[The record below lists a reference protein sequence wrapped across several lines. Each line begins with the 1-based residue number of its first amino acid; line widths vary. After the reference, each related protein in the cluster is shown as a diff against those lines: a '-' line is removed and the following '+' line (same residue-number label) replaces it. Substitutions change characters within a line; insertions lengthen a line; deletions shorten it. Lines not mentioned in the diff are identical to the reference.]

1 MRDTI
6 EEAWMPPITFGT
18 QVCGDLDAGSQREW
32 LLSDGLGGYAMGTVG
47 GLRTRRYH
55 GLLTIAETPARR
67 HLAIASLDATLI
79 LPSGTKVPLGVH
91 EWLGGAVAPEGHR
104 LLERFDLIDG
114 LPRWRWRVGDVV
126 LEREVA
132 MAHGSTGVAVEWR
145 QLAGPACELLIQ
157 SLVTWRDSH
166 AERHGDRDLAVE
178 HDATGVVVEGR
189 FRVEGPAW
197 EPDGRWYRDVFM
209 REEAAR
215 GLTPSEDLWSAGF
228 FHAHLDGPGAH
239 VGVRAWGVD
248 GPVMAPA
255 SHVITHARSRA
266 RDVVRR
272 AGASSAVGEHL
283 ALAADAFVITGPD
296 VVAGYPWFGTW
307 SRDTMISFEG
317 LFLETGR
324 HAEGRDLLLGY
335 GQRLDGGML
344 PNTADTG
351 SLEYN
356 TVDGTLWFV
365 HALDRHLHRTGDT
378 DLAATAAPWLRAIID
393 AHIAGARYGIR
404 VDSDALLTQGQDGV
418 ALTWMDARIDG
429 VPVTPRVGKPVEV
442 NGLWINAL
450 AVANDVLGRAGS
462 PHDDLQRLEQAARD
476 SFTRR
481 FRALPGSGIPDLVDG
496 PHGDDTRIRPN
507 QVIAASLPHGPA
519 MDPAWLDAVRDLLTP
534 LGLRTL
540 HPDDGDYRGVHA
552 GDPRARD
559 LAYHQGTVWPW
570 LVGPWVTASLRA
582 GHAPTA
588 ALAGLETHLGEW
600 GLGSV
605 SETAY
610 GDAPHTATG
619 TPFQAW
625 SVAEVLRARRLL
637 DQHATHQPVGEV
649 PG

>member
-1 MRDTI
+1 
-6 EEAWMPPITFGT
+6 MPLITFGT
-18 QVCGDLDAGSQREW
+18 QVCGDLNAGSRREW
-32 LLSDGLGGYAMGTVG
+32 LLGDGLGGYAMGTVS

-67 HLAIASLDATLI
+67 HLALASLDATLV
-79 LPSGTKVPLGVH
+79 LPSGTRVPLGVH
-91 EWLGGAVAPEGHR
+91 EWASGTVAPEGHR

-126 LEREVA
+126 LERTVA
-132 MAHGSTGVAVEWR
+132 LAHGIAGVAVEWR
-145 QLAGPACELLIQ
+145 QLAGPACDLLIQ
-157 SLVTWRDSH
+157 PLVTWRDSH
-166 AERHGDRDLAVE
+166 GERRGDRDLEVE
-178 HDATGVVVEGR
+178 HDAAGVVIESR
-189 FRVEGPAW
+189 FRVDGPGW

-215 GLTPSEDLWSAGF
+215 GLTATEDLFSAGF
-228 FHAHLDGPGAH
+228 FHAHLDGPGAAA
-239 VGVRAWGVD
+239 GVRAWKIG
-248 GPVMAPA
+248 GPLAPA
-255 SHVITHARSRA
+255 AHVIARA
-266 RDVVRR
+266 RTRASDVIRR
-272 AGASSAVGEHL
+272 AGASSPVDGHL

-296 VVAGYPWFGTW
+296 VMAGYPWFGTW

-324 HAEGRDLLLGY
+324 QEEGRDLLVGY
-335 GQRLDGGML
+335 GNRLDGGML

-365 HALDRHLHRTGDT
+365 HALDRYIHRTGDS
-378 DLAATAAPWLRAIID
+378 DLAAVAAPWLRAIID
-393 AHIAGARYGIR
+393 AHVGGARYGIR
-404 VDSDALLTQGQDGV
+404 VDSDGLLTQGQDGV
-418 ALTWMDARIDG
+418 ALTWMDARIGD
-429 VPVTPRVGKPVEV
+429 VPVTPRLGKPVEI

-450 AVANDVLGRAGS
+450 AVANDVLGRAGA
-462 PHDDLQRLEQAARD
+462 PHDDLERLEQEARS
-476 SFTRR
+476 SFARR
-481 FRALPGSGIPDLVDG
+481 FRGLPGGGTPDLVDG
-496 PHGDDTRIRPN
+496 PDGDDARIRPN

-519 MDPAWLDAVRDLLTP
+519 MAPGWLDAVGDLLTP

-540 HPDDGDYRGVHA
+540 HPDDDAYRGVHA

-570 LVGPWVTASLRA
+570 LIGPYVTASLRA
-582 GHAPTA
+582 GRVPAD
-588 ALAGLETHLGEW
+588 ALAGLEAHLGEW

-610 GDAPHTATG
+610 GDAPHPATG

-637 DQHATHQPVGEV
+637 ERHAPTRQPTGED
-649 PG
+649 PR